1 MKRNFPGG
9 LLARILGFHCHGL
22 GSIPGW
28 GTENLQA
35 ALCTKKKI
43 VLMKKSKHINIKLC
57 CDIRNYAWKRTTVGK
72 Q

>member
-35 ALCTKKKI
+35 ALCTKKKNSI
-43 VLMKKSKHINIKLC
+43 DEKKQTYK
-57 CDIRNYAWKRTTVGK
+57 Y
-72 Q
+72 